1 MGPSPRE
8 KAAQPARFP
17 VRVSNCNVH
26 PFPFTQARP
35 VRESGNLPSCDYQ
48 SPFLCPVV
56 ERNPCDPAR
65 LEVLSLKLQ
74 ECHFMSF
81 RGFLGLDSD
90 VLCSED
96 RVEGEISYP
105 MGNLRG
111 ARVPEK
117 KFLKPSGHL

>member
-1 MGPSPRE
+1 ME
-8 KAAQPARFP
+8 
-17 VRVSNCNVH
+17 C
-26 PFPFTQARP
+26 
-35 VRESGNLPSCDYQ
+35 
-48 SPFLCPVV
+48 
-56 ERNPCDPAR
+56 NPCDPAR

-111 ARVPEK
+111 EGASKEVFETFRSFIEI
-117 KFLKPSGHL
+117 LQE